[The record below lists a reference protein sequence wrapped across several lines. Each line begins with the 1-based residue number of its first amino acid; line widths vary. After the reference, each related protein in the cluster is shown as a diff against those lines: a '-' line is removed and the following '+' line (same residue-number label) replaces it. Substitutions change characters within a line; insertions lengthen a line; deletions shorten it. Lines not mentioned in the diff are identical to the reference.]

1 MTDLQ
6 ILALFCCLVPCLSI
20 QYLEGQ
26 VIPQYYLPYVLR
38 SEVPRPVP
46 RPIPRSTIMSPEL
59 ARLYAAKK
67 QAIKIAKDIDSE
79 IEHYVQNQLYR
90 RTFDTNDM
98 NFPFFNPRPTNP
110 LSAAIG
116 AQGGVWFPGPS
127 GAGVEGS
134 RMLEGR
140 ANQVP
145 PFRRAQASRTPSE
158 SRLAR
163 ILQVPQNVGN
173 TQVPRTFT
181 PTGTQSTPDPSDEIN
196 SLGNPTEFD
205 QKCMVLKLTFEKS
218 NGDLVFD
225 DSLQK
230 NNGRLQGE
238 AQVLKDHADQG
249 RSVDFG
255 NNGKI
260 VLKPGFKG
268 KPKKSIAISLW
279 VKLKNVQGVIPLITA
294 TDERNFVRYGLQLRN
309 GRGEWV
315 HRGDSGRELFRIQS
329 STPDVTAEKWHNI
342 VGSFD
347 SMSRTASLW
356 VDGKQVSKEDGING
370 VLSQKWNK
378 LTIFGGKARGDMDN
392 VFMFRCPLDKT
403 KIVALYV
410 SAASPKEVKRDL
422 IPRPK

>member
-1 MTDLQ
+1 
-6 ILALFCCLVPCLSI
+6 
-20 QYLEGQ
+20 
-26 VIPQYYLPYVLR
+26 
-38 SEVPRPVP
+38 
-46 RPIPRSTIMSPEL
+46 
-59 ARLYAAKK
+59 
-67 QAIKIAKDIDSE
+67 
-79 IEHYVQNQLYR
+79 
-90 RTFDTNDM
+90 
-98 NFPFFNPRPTNP
+98 
-110 LSAAIG
+110 
-116 AQGGVWFPGPS
+116 
-127 GAGVEGS
+127 
-134 RMLEGR
+134 
-140 ANQVP
+140 
-145 PFRRAQASRTPSE
+145 
-158 SRLAR
+158 
-163 ILQVPQNVGN
+163 
-173 TQVPRTFT
+173 
-181 PTGTQSTPDPSDEIN
+181 
-196 SLGNPTEFD
+196 
-205 QKCMVLKLTFEKS
+205 MVLKLTFEKS

-356 VDGKQVSKEDGING
+356 VDGKQVSKEDGISG

-378 LTIFGGKARGDMDN
+378 LTLFGGKARGDMDN

-422 IPRPK
+422 IPRPKWCGVILSATECGKYSRIALVLLYYPCNQSWNLDKELVRCITYIQSHLSC